1 MPTTRGSPGPVGGVG
16 PRKTAQEGADGGG
29 RLGRET
35 EHAGGPAGA
44 QHIGGYQRHQ
54 LVAGVGRS
62 WGIAQVEVLL
72 EKLGQ
77 AEVPGQGDRKCQPGI
92 GYQAVVV
99 EGDLGPG
106 GVVPW

>member
-1 MPTTRGSPGPVGGVG
+1 MIIQSRAGPVGGVG

-62 WGIAQVEVLL
+62 WDIAQVEVLL

-77 AEVPGQGDRKCQPGI
+77 AEVPGQGDRKCLFRVNYICRFLLPHS
-92 GYQAVVV
+92 
-99 EGDLGPG
+99 EMLPKL
-106 GVVPW
+106 